1 MHETNPVAGMADM
14 SKFKSH
20 EEYDH
25 WRSQQALKR
34 QGAKDL
40 AKLDAERP
48 VYSGSMFRG
57 FGIWR
62 LAFLAVLGSA
72 CIVFLFSPPGRVCLG
87 KIITWIGR

>member
-1 MHETNPVAGMADM
+1 M

-20 EEYDH
+20 EEYDN

-40 AKLDAERP
+40 AKMDAERP
-48 VYSGSMFRG
+48 VYSGSKLRG

-62 LAFLAVLGSA
+62 LAFLAVLSIT
-72 CIVFLFSPPGRVCLG
+72 CIVFLASAPGRELIG
-87 KIITWIGR
+87 KIIAWFGR